1 MKSGLT
7 KAIAD
12 TLAVDKALLS
22 LRLRSRTVSRST
34 TVYHI
39 QVMIKVS
46 SGTIQERLTTKIKSS
61 EVFMGDLNTEIH
73 KNAELKVVNVTAID
87 VPVAVNMGESMFA
100 TSTHINNDFSFL
112 LIGLAVARTYH

>member
-1 MKSGLT
+1 
-7 KAIAD
+7 
-12 TLAVDKALLS
+12 
-22 LRLRSRTVSRST
+22 
-34 TVYHI
+34 
-39 QVMIKVS
+39 MIKVS

-87 VPVAVNMGESMFA
+87 VPVAVNVGKSMLA

-112 LIGLAVARTYH
+112 LLVVLLKKKGFLGSFFC